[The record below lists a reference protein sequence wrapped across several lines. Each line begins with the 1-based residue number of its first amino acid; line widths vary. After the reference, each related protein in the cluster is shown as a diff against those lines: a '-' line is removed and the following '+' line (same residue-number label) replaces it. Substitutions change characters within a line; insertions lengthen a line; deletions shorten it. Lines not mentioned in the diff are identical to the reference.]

1 MLARNLLAAAGL
13 AVAMP
18 LAAQQAAPAAVPAG
32 PPVHACK
39 KPGEHPGRLASD
51 NMRRGWTRD
60 VNGYLEC
67 LKKFALDQQA
77 LAKPLYDQAK
87 PHADAANA
95 AIEEYNKSATA
106 FKDMAEKNN

>member
-1 MLARNLLAAAGL
+1 LTNT
-13 AVAMP
+13 P
-18 LAAQQAAPAAVPAG
+18 
-32 PPVHACK
+32 
-39 KPGEHPGRLASD
+39 RLD
-51 NMRRGWTRD
+51 PD